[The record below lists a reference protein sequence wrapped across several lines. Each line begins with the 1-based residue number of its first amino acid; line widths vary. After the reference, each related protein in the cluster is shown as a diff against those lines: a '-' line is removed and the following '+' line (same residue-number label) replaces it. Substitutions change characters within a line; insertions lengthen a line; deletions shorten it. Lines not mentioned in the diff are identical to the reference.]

1 MLKKR
6 KSAFDIVNTS
16 IVVAMTLVFLY
27 PLYFCIVASFS
38 SPTEVSAGNTLLFV
52 KDFTLDNYIYAFRES
67 SLWVGYRN
75 TIFYTIFGTLYNL
88 IMTIPAAYA
97 LSKRDLP
104 MRNGISWYFF
114 ITMYFGGGM
123 IPQYFLVKNLGLL
136 DNPLSL
142 IIGTGVACSNLIIT
156 RQYFENS
163 IPHDLYEAAYMDGAN
178 EWKCFT
184 RIAMPLAKPI
194 IAVMALYYGVTRWN
208 SYYNGL
214 LYIRSDEYKPL
225 QLVLREI
232 LINSN
237 VSVSDLGVADPDT
250 IAHILERAN
259 LVEGMQYAIIFI
271 ASAPLLALFPFIQ
284 KYFVQGTMVGS
295 VKG

>member
-75 TIFYTIFGTLYNL
+75 TIFYTLFGTLYNL

-114 ITMYFGGGM
+114 ISM
-123 IPQYFLVKNLGLL
+123 
-136 DNPLSL
+136 
-142 IIGTGVACSNLIIT
+142 
-156 RQYFENS
+156 
-163 IPHDLYEAAYMDGAN
+163 
-178 EWKCFT
+178 
-184 RIAMPLAKPI
+184 
-194 IAVMALYYGVTRWN
+194 
-208 SYYNGL
+208 
-214 LYIRSDEYKPL
+214 
-225 QLVLREI
+225 
-232 LINSN
+232 
-237 VSVSDLGVADPDT
+237 
-250 IAHILERAN
+250 
-259 LVEGMQYAIIFI
+259 
-271 ASAPLLALFPFIQ
+271 
-284 KYFVQGTMVGS
+284 
-295 VKG
+295 